1 MMSRREEESIKYI
14 KIENSNGQ
22 ELIKLIHKKFKNQSI
37 IDNKYKILKEKGYI
51 LFPLIK
57 NDDLINLLIEL
68 LEDKFFF
75 KIISM
80 KGTYHKNYKYKNIKE
95 ALENKIPSK
104 FIDLIP
110 NSYDIIGEIAIIEFD
125 KFQGSE
131 NQELNSL
138 KLQIA
143 KAITEG
149 SKSISSVFEKKSEIK
164 GTYRLRELNLLY
176 GENKTETIHKE
187 NMCIF
192 KLDIKQTFFTPRLVY
207 ERNRIANSNIK
218 GNEVIM
224 DLFAGV
230 GPFSIQIAKKHP
242 VTIHSFDINRIAYN
256 YLQENIGLNKLMGI
270 IIPHH
275 INISALIDPLNNLGS
290 ILKHKADRVIMNL
303 PEKSLDYTDIACFL
317 MKKSGG
323 ILHNYQFCEKPN
335 SIEKAQ
341 DKLKFS
347 LKELNWQIEEVL
359 KSKIVKS
366 YSPKSELVVHD
377 LKIKSIT

>member
-1 MMSRREEESIKYI
+1 MPQSKY
-14 KIENSNGQ
+14 
-22 ELIKLIHKKFKNQSI
+22 
-37 IDNKYKILKEKGYI
+37 
-51 LFPLIK
+51 
-57 NDDLINLLIEL
+57 
-68 LEDKFFF
+68 
-75 KIISM
+75 
-80 KGTYHKNYKYKNIKE
+80 
-95 ALENKIPSK
+95 
-104 FIDLIP
+104 IDLIP

-131 NQELNSL
+131 NQEL
-138 KLQIA
+138 KTIKVQIA
-143 KAITEG
+143 KAMTENY
-149 SKSISSVFEKKSEIK
+149 KSISSVFEKKSEIK
-164 GTYRLRELNLLY
+164 GPYRLRELNLLY
-176 GENKTETIHKE
+176 GENKTETTHKE
-187 NMCIF
+187 NMCVF

-207 ERNRIANSNIK
+207 ERNRIATSNIK
-218 GNEVIM
+218 ENEVIM

-242 VTIHSFDINRIAYN
+242 VTIHSFDINRIAYH
-256 YLQENIGLNKLMGI
+256 YLKENIGLNKLMGT
-270 IIPHH
+270 IIPHN
-275 INISALIDPLNNLGS
+275 INISTLLDRSNNLGS

-303 PEKSLDYTDIACFL
+303 PEKSLDFTDIACFL

-323 ILHNYQFCEKPN
+323 VLHNYQFCETPN

-347 LKELNWQIEEVL
+347 LKEHNWQIEDVL